1 MSKRLRC
8 SSGAVKMMVK
18 TMVNKKTMVNW
29 LPSSPTSTL
38 TSSSP
43 TSTLTSSSP
52 TSTLTSTLT
61 SSSPTSTLSC
71 HLIQI
76 VRHRRGSW
84 FLTSS
89 SWVNHSSVDAAFE
102 HYCTD
107 FGIDTSSALYVSC
120 LVASKA
126 GFGIDYVSTW
136 LSASTLSF

>member
-1 MSKRLRC
+1 VNL
-8 SSGAVKMMVK
+8 SSVDEA
-18 TMVNKKTMVNW
+18 
-29 LPSSPTSTL
+29 SSVYQV
-38 TSSSP
+38 
-43 TSTLTSSSP
+43 
-52 TSTLTSTLT
+52 
-61 SSSPTSTLSC
+61 C
-71 HLIQI
+71 FAF
-76 VRHRRGSW
+76 W

-136 LSASTLSF
+136 LLASTLSF